1 MLGKRLRETR
11 MAKTM
16 TQQQTADYLTISLNA
31 YQKYEQ
37 GTRTPSP
44 EALVKLADLF
54 EVSTDYLLGRTDNPT
69 FEAPSGG
76 R

>member
-1 MLGKRLRETR
+1 MLGKRIRITR
-11 MAKTM
+11 MARSL
-16 TQQQTADYLTISLNA
+16 TQQQAADYLMISLNA

-44 EALVKLADLF
+44 ETLVKLADLF
-54 EVSTDYLLGRTDNPT
+54 EVSTDYLLGRTDNPV

-76 R
+76 C